1 MSEHHTEDDGP
12 VSAAVRLRREI
23 KARRDAAGLSQPQL
37 AIRVG
42 YTRQYISQAERPGH
56 NLPSF
61 ELVTALDAALGADG
75 ALIALRQA
83 AKREQQA
90 LRQNARGADLPADPS
105 VVVPAQTSR
114 RVPSALSAGQV
125 PEVVDHLTEQWH
137 LLVKTDNMLGPR
149 FALGPVLAHLE
160 LLRELMRSTWG
171 RPRTELARVASQ
183 YAESAAWLHE
193 AIGDERLA
201 EYWTDRAMEWAHEAD
216 DRPMLAWTLF
226 RRSQQ
231 AAAAGEAARTVGLAE
246 AAQRYQDVLPNPMKA
261 AILQQEARGHAL
273 DGDVSTAERKID
285 QAHKWAGTD
294 TEGDARNGHGSF
306 CTPDYLELQRAVC
319 WLEVGQAGRAV
330 KLFEVI
336 VPNMPSVYRQDRGTA
351 LSRFAVAA
359 ARIGEPEYAAHLA
372 DEALDIARSSGS
384 VRTENELRT
393 LGELLGPLDHVP
405 SVAAFRSRL
414 ALNDP
419 S

>member
-1 MSEHHTEDDGP
+1 MEGDGP
-12 VSAAVRLRREI
+12 APAAVRLRQEI
-23 KARRDAAGLSQPQL
+23 KARREAAGLSQPQL
-37 AIRVG
+37 AMRVG
-42 YTRQYISQAERPGH
+42 YTRQYISLAERPGH

-61 ELVTALDAALGADG
+61 ELVKALDAALRADG
-75 ALIALRQA
+75 ALVALRQA
-83 AKREQQA
+83 AKRDQQA
-90 LRQNARGADLPADPS
+90 LRQKAPDADFPGEVP
-105 VVVPAQTSR
+105 VVVPVQTPFRARSGL
-114 RVPSALSAGQV
+114 PAAQV
-125 PEVVDHLTEQWH
+125 PEMVDHLTEQWH

-160 LLRELMRSTWG
+160 LLRELMRTTWG
-171 RPRTELARVASQ
+171 RSRIDLARVASQ

-193 AIGDERLA
+193 TVDEDRLA

-231 AAAAGEAARTVGLAE
+231 AATAGEAARAVGLAE

-261 AILQQEARGHAL
+261 AILQQQARGHAL
-273 DGDVSTAERKID
+273 DGDVLTAERKLD

-294 TEGDARNGHGSF
+294 AAGDARDGHGSF
-306 CTPDYLELQRAVC
+306 CTPAYLELQRAVC

-336 VPNMPSVYRQDRGTA
+336 LPNMPSVYRQDRGTA
-351 LSRFAVAA
+351 LSRFAMAA
-359 ARIGEPEYAAHLA
+359 ARIGEPEYAVHLA

-384 VRTENELRT
+384 VRTENDLRT
-393 LGELLGPLDHVP
+393 LGDLLDPLDHVP
-405 SVAAFRSRL
+405 AVAAFRSRL